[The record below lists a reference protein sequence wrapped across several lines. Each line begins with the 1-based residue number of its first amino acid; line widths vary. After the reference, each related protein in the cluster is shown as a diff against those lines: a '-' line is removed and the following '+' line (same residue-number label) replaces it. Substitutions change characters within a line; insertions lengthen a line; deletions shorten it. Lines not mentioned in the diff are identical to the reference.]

1 MQMTEID
8 KEISTI
14 FAEHYLECSAN
25 DEGSWDVHMIIENNT
40 EDFDIDVKRLKYFLA
55 NFQTM
60 VEGDLYAESM
70 RYYYD
75 KSVYKFEYF

>member
-1 MQMTEID
+1 MD
-8 KEISTI
+8 KESTTI
-14 FAEHYLECSAN
+14 FAEQYLECSAN
-25 DEGSWDVHMIIENNT
+25 DEGSWDVYLVVENVT
-40 EDFDIDVKRLKYFLA
+40 KKPTIKPKRLKYFLG

-60 VEGDLYAESM
+60 AEGDLYAESM